1 MNDTS
6 TETPEML
13 ENVAAILEAQELP
26 SDPEDDDEDE
36 DED

>member
-1 MNDTS
+1 MNDTL

-13 ENVAAILEAQELP
+13 ENVAAILEGQELP
-26 SDPEDDDEDE
+26 AAPDEDDEDE